1 MNDGGKMER
10 IGEIVATSSSSL
22 TAVSF
27 TLHQPPAL
35 GSLVK
40 VELEEGHRTVYGVV
54 SFGTTTGLDPGRRV
68 VRRSTE
74 HVHDAAIYAEHPQLQ
89 KTLRTE
95 FQALLVGYVG
105 PDPQLQKTLRTEFQA
120 LLVGYVGPEGRVQ
133 QHLPPQP
140 PPLHFSVCGCD
151 SDDVARFS
159 QRRAYFRL
167 LLDAAV
173 ELPPEQLLAA
183 HIRETYAARGD
194 DGEWLAAAA
203 REVAALLKGEYDRLM
218 GVLQAIEP
226 R

>member
-1 MNDGGKMER
+1 MER

-35 GSLVK
+35 GSVVK

-105 PDPQLQKTLRTEFQA
+105 PD
-120 LLVGYVGPEGRVQ
+120 GRVH

-151 SDDVARFS
+151 SDEVARFS

-218 GVLQAIEP
+218 GLLQAIEP
-226 R
+226 Q